1 MTNDCM
7 KEIAFRY
14 FSGDIS
20 PESARLLREFLSEGE
35 ENCEQFRQWES
46 EWKKNH
52 IPTIHQVIS
61 YKHLTR
67 RIVGRKIFRVGSGV
81 MAAVAAVAVVVFFA
95 FGVPWGSHSES
106 SEEIRPYTV
115 SVETRS
121 CEQTKVVLPDSTVVW
136 LNASSRLTYSQ
147 NYKKGD
153 RAVYLE
159 GEGFFDVRHDE
170 SSPFVVKMGENEIKV
185 YGTRFNACAYPAEDV
200 VEAVLLEG
208 SIAFSNNSVV
218 VQMQPG
224 EILLFNNANRKLL
237 KSTGDVLSR
246 TSWMDGTIVYSRID
260 IESLLKRISS
270 VYGEKI
276 VFKSNGKPTHP
287 FAIILNIKE
296 TIPNILDAVNL
307 ICPIRW
313 TPGPDG
319 EYLVETI

>member
-1 MTNDCM
+1 M

-52 IPTIHQVIS
+52 ILTIHQVIS

-95 FGVPWGSHSES
+95 FGAPWGSHSES
-106 SEEIRPYTV
+106 SEEIKPYTV

-136 LNASSRLTYSQ
+136 LNASSRLNYSQ
-147 NYKKGD
+147 NYQKGE
-153 RAVYLE
+153 RTVYLE

-170 SSPFVVKMGENEIKV
+170 SSPFVVRMGDNEIKV
-185 YGTRFNACAYPAEDV
+185 YGTRFNACAYPGEDV
-200 VEAVLLEG
+200 VEAILLEG
-208 SIAFSNNSVV
+208 SIAFSNNSVM

-224 EILLFNNANRKLL
+224 EILSFNNANQKLV
-237 KSTGDVLSR
+237 KYTGDVR
-246 TSWMDGTIVYSRID
+246 TSWMGGTIVYGSID
-260 IESLLKRISS
+260 LASLLKRITS

-276 VFKSNGKPTHP
+276 VFKSNGKPTHT

-307 ICPIRW
+307 ICPIKW
-313 TPGPDG
+313 TIGPDE
-319 EYLVETI
+319 EYIVETI